1 MIIIYDGVCHLCNSS
16 VNFILKRDT
25 KKIFRFS
32 PQQSEFAKNILNE
45 NHDAASAGDTIILFM
60 DGKILHRS
68 DAALKILMLLG
79 GKWKVFS
86 VFYLLPKFLR
96 NALYNL
102 IARNRYKWFG
112 REDNCII
119 PSPEIQERFIL

>member
-32 PQQSEFAKNILNE
+32 PFQSEYAKNILKE
-45 NHDAASAGDTIILFM
+45 NQDAANAGDTIILFM

-68 DAALKILMLLG
+68 DAALKILLLLG

-86 VFYLLPKFLR
+86 VFYLLPKFL
-96 NALYNL
+96 
-102 IARNRYKWFG
+102 
-112 REDNCII
+112 
-119 PSPEIQERFIL
+119 